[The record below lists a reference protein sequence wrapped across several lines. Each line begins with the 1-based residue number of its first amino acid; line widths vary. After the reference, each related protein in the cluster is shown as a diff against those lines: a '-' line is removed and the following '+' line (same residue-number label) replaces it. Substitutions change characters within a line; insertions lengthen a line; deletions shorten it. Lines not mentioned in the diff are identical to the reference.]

1 VTKRKPPGKSK
12 AKKATAKKPA
22 PTVIMKSADGIK
34 AEQINEPKL
43 TLKQERF
50 CQAYIECQGNA
61 SEAYRRVYSC
71 DGWKDKSVWECASTL
86 LSNIKVSSRV
96 DQLKAAHRER
106 HEITVDDLVA
116 ELEEARAI
124 AKKNEVPASMVAAT
138 MGKAKLLGLVVD
150 KNEHTGKDGEKLIP
164 ANTNSRDLARAVLG
178 ILREAQ
184 IESEAELDDE
194 LFDVEI
200 DVSHPSPRIRTFNP
214 ATGKLEFTDALMC
227 DSQMARS
234 PAAPLA

>member
-1 VTKRKPPGKSK
+1 MTKRKPPGKTTKPK
-12 AKKATAKKPA
+12 AKRATKSKPA
-22 PTVIMKSADGIK
+22 PTVHINKTA
-34 AEQINEPKL
+34 AEKL
-43 TLKQERF
+43 TLKQEAF

-184 IESEAELDDE
+184 IEGEAELDDE